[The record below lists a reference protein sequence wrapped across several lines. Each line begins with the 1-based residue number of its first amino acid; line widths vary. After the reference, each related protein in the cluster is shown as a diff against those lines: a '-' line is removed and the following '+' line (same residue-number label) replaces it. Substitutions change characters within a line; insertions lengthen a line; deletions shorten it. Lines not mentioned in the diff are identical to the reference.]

1 MSEVLTNCRVHGAGH
16 FGHMMHEWKVVGP
29 LTAKPLHKR
38 GVEVLCLEVV
48 DVVSDEQGEFA
59 IVELERIDGKLITG
73 FTHRPADLIKHIE
86 HGHPAV
92 FKKGIRRLFFE
103 SDHFLISRAS
113 DFNDRV
119 PCSHNMSVNEK
130 NDAE

>member
-1 MSEVLTNCRVHGAGH
+1 
-16 FGHMMHEWKVVGP
+16 MMHEWKVVGP
-29 LTAKPLHKR
+29 LTHKPLHKR
-38 GVEVLCLEVV
+38 GIEVVWIEVV
-48 DVVSDEQGEFA
+48 DVVIDEQGEFA

-92 FKKGIRRLFFE
+92 FKKGIGRLFFE
-103 SDHFLISRAS
+103 TEHFMISRAS
-113 DFNDRV
+113 EFNDRV

-130 NDAE
+130 SYAE